1 MSGNDEKVLA
11 LGNFKVNVQYKEKQE
26 LSTESLTASLQK
38 IKLLALDVDGV
49 LTDGSIYISPAGEV
63 FKGFNAKDGMGIS
76 CAMRSGLQI
85 AVITGRQS
93 PIVERRC
100 EELGITLLQ
109 QGVKDK
115 RLALQQ
121 MAQKLGLVREEIA
134 YMGDDLNDIPAFK
147 ASGLN
152 LVPADAA
159 IEVMAVADIITK
171 ASGGRGAVREAITMI
186 LAAQDNWNVIV
197 NSYLNAGQGDKQ

>member
-11 LGNFKVNVQYKEKQE
+11 LGNFKVNVQYKTKQE
-26 LSTESLTASLQK
+26 LSAETITASLQK

-49 LTDGSIYISPAGEV
+49 LTDGTIYISPAGEV

-76 CAMRSGLQI
+76 CALRNNLQI

-100 EELGITLLQ
+100 EELGIKLFM

-121 MAQKLGLVREEIA
+121 MAQELGLTREEIA

-152 LVPADAA
+152 FVPADGS
-159 IEVMAVADIITK
+159 IEVLAVADIITK
-171 ASGGRGAVREAITMI
+171 AKGGRGAVREAITMI
-186 LAAQDNWNVIV
+186 LVAQDNWEQIV
-197 NSYLNAGQGDKQ
+197 NSYLTAGQGDKQ

>member
-11 LGNFKVNVQYKEKQE
+11 LGNFKVNVQYKTKQE
-26 LSTESLTASLQK
+26 LSAETLTASLQK

-49 LTDGSIYISPAGEV
+49 LTDGTIYISPAGEV

-76 CAMRSGLQI
+76 CALRNNLQI

-100 EELGITLLQ
+100 EELGIKLFM

-115 RLALQQ
+115 RLALQK
-121 MAQKLGLVREEIA
+121 MAQELGLTREEIA

-152 LVPADAA
+152 FVPADGS
-159 IEVMAVADIITK
+159 IEVLAVADIITK
-171 ASGGRGAVREAITMI
+171 AKGGLGAVREAITMI
-186 LAAQDNWNVIV
+186 LAAQDNWEQIV
-197 NSYLNAGQGDKQ
+197 NSYLTAGQGDKQ

>member
-11 LGNFKVNVQYKEKQE
+11 LGNFKVNVQYKTKQE
-26 LSTESLTASLQK
+26 LSTETLTASLQK

-49 LTDGSIYISPAGEV
+49 LTDGTIYISPAGEV

-76 CAMRSGLQI
+76 CALRNNLQI

-100 EELGITLLQ
+100 EELGIKLFM

-121 MAQKLGLVREEIA
+121 MAQKLGLTREEIA

-147 ASGLN
+147 ASGLS
-152 LVPADAA
+152 LAPADGS
-159 IEVMAVADIITK
+159 IEVLAVADIITK
-171 ASGGRGAVREAITMI
+171 AKGGCGAVREAITMI
-186 LAAQDNWNVIV
+186 LAAQDNWEQIV
-197 NSYLNAGQGDKQ
+197 NSYLTAGQGDKQ

>member
-11 LGNFKVNVQYKEKQE
+11 LGNFKVNVQYKTKQE
-26 LSTESLTASLQK
+26 LSAETLTASLQK

-49 LTDGSIYISPAGEV
+49 LTDGTIYISPAGEV

-76 CAMRSGLQI
+76 CALRNNLQI

-100 EELGITLLQ
+100 EELGIKLFM

-115 RLALQQ
+115 RLALQK
-121 MAQKLGLVREEIA
+121 MAQELGLTREDIA

-152 LVPADAA
+152 FVPADGS
-159 IEVMAVADIITK
+159 IEVLAVADIITK
-171 ASGGRGAVREAITMI
+171 AKGGRGAVREAITMI
-186 LAAQDNWNVIV
+186 LAAQDNWEQIV
-197 NSYLNAGQGDKQ
+197 NSYLTAGQGDKQ

>member
-1 MSGNDEKVLA
+1 MSGKEEKELA

-26 LSTESLTASLQK
+26 LSAESLTASLQK

-76 CAMRSGLQI
+76 CALRSGLQI

-100 EELGITLLQ
+100 EELGITILQ

-121 MAQKLGLVREEIA
+121 MAQELGLVREEIA

-159 IEVMAVADIITK
+159 MEVLAVADIITK

>member
-1 MSGNDEKVLA
+1 MSGNAEKVLA
-11 LGNFKVNVQYKEKQE
+11 LGNFKVNVQYKTKQE
-26 LSTESLTASLQK
+26 LSAETLTASLQK

-49 LTDGSIYISPAGEV
+49 LTDGTIYISPAGEV

-76 CAMRSGLQI
+76 CALRNNLQI

-100 EELGITLLQ
+100 EELGIKLFM

-121 MAQKLGLVREEIA
+121 MAQKLGLTREEIA

-152 LVPADAA
+152 FVPADGS
-159 IEVMAVADIITK
+159 IEVLAVADIITK
-171 ASGGRGAVREAITMI
+171 AKGGCGAVREAITMI
-186 LAAQDNWNVIV
+186 LAAQDNWEQIV
-197 NSYLNAGQGDKQ
+197 NSYLTAGQGDKQ

>member
-1 MSGNDEKVLA
+1 MSGNAEKVLA
-11 LGNFKVNVQYKEKQE
+11 LGNFKVNVQHKTKQE
-26 LSTESLTASLQK
+26 LSAETLTASLQK

-49 LTDGSIYISPAGEV
+49 LTDGTIYISPAGEV

-76 CAMRSGLQI
+76 CAVRNNLQI

-100 EELGITLLQ
+100 EELGIKLFM

-115 RLALQQ
+115 RLALQK
-121 MAQKLGLVREEIA
+121 MAQELGLTREEIA

-152 LVPADAA
+152 FVPADGS
-159 IEVMAVADIITK
+159 IEVLAVADIITK
-171 ASGGRGAVREAITMI
+171 AKGGRGAVREAITMI
-186 LAAQDNWNVIV
+186 LAAQDNWEQIV
-197 NSYLNAGQGDKQ
+197 NSYLTAGQGDKQ

>member
-1 MSGNDEKVLA
+1 MSGKEEKELA
-11 LGNFKVNVQYKEKQE
+11 LGNFKVNVQYKDKQE
-26 LSTESLTASLQK
+26 LSAESLTASLQK
-38 IKLLALDVDGV
+38 IKLLALYVDGV

-76 CAMRSGLQI
+76 CALRSGLQI

-100 EELGITLLQ
+100 EELGITILQ

-121 MAQKLGLVREEIA
+121 MAQELGLVREEIA

-159 IEVMAVADIITK
+159 MEVLAVADIITK

>member
-11 LGNFKVNVQYKEKQE
+11 LGNFKVNVQYKTKQE
-26 LSTESLTASLQK
+26 LSAETLTASLQK

-49 LTDGSIYISPAGEV
+49 LTDGTIYISPAGEV

-76 CAMRSGLQI
+76 CALRNNLQI

-100 EELGITLLQ
+100 EEMGIKLFM

-115 RLALQQ
+115 RLALQK
-121 MAQKLGLVREEIA
+121 MAQELGLTREEIA

-152 LVPADAA
+152 FVPADGS
-159 IEVMAVADIITK
+159 IEVLAVADIITK
-171 ASGGRGAVREAITMI
+171 AKGGRGAVREAITMI
-186 LAAQDNWNVIV
+186 LAAQDNWEQIV
-197 NSYLNAGQGDKQ
+197 NSYLTAGQGDKQ

>member
-1 MSGNDEKVLA
+1 MSGKEEKELA
-11 LGNFKVNVQYKEKQE
+11 LGNFKVNVQYKDKQE
-26 LSTESLTASLQK
+26 LSAESLTASLQK

-76 CAMRSGLQI
+76 CALRSGLQI

-121 MAQKLGLVREEIA
+121 MAQELGLVREEIA

-152 LVPADAA
+152 FVPADAA
-159 IEVMAVADIITK
+159 MEVLAVADIITK

>member
-1 MSGNDEKVLA
+1 MSGKEEKELA
-11 LGNFKVNVQYKEKQE
+11 LGNFKVNVQYKDKQE

-49 LTDGSIYISPAGEV
+49 LTDGSIYIGPAGEV

-76 CAMRSGLQI
+76 CALRSGLQI

>member
-11 LGNFKVNVQYKEKQE
+11 LGNFKVNVQYKTKQE
-26 LSTESLTASLQK
+26 LSVETITASLQK

-49 LTDGSIYISPAGEV
+49 LTDGTIYISPAGEV

-76 CAMRSGLQI
+76 CALRNNLQI

-100 EELGITLLQ
+100 EELGIKLFM

-121 MAQKLGLVREEIA
+121 MAQELGLTREEIA

-152 LVPADAA
+152 FVPADGS
-159 IEVMAVADIITK
+159 IEVLAVADIITK
-171 ASGGRGAVREAITMI
+171 AKGGRGAVREAITMI

-197 NSYLNAGQGDKQ
+197 NSYLQAGQGDKQ

>member
-1 MSGNDEKVLA
+1 MSGKEEKELA

-76 CAMRSGLQI
+76 CALRSGLQI

-121 MAQKLGLVREEIA
+121 MAQELGLTREEIA

>member
-1 MSGNDEKVLA
+1 MSVNAEKVLA
-11 LGNFKVNVQYKEKQE
+11 LGNFKVNVQYKTKQE
-26 LSTESLTASLQK
+26 LSTETLTASLQK

-49 LTDGSIYISPAGEV
+49 LTDGTIYISPAGEV

-76 CAMRSGLQI
+76 CALRNNLQI

-100 EELGITLLQ
+100 EELGIKLFM

-115 RLALQQ
+115 RLALQK
-121 MAQKLGLVREEIA
+121 MAQELGLTREEIA

-152 LVPADAA
+152 FVPADGS
-159 IEVMAVADIITK
+159 IEVLAVADIITK
-171 ASGGRGAVREAITMI
+171 AKGGRGAVREAITMI
-186 LAAQDNWNVIV
+186 LAAQDNWEQIV
-197 NSYLNAGQGDKQ
+197 NSYLTAGQGDKQ

>member
-1 MSGNDEKVLA
+1 MSGKEEKELA

-76 CAMRSGLQI
+76 CALRSGLQI

-121 MAQKLGLVREEIA
+121 MAQELGLVREEIA

>member
-1 MSGNDEKVLA
+1 MSGKEEKELA
-11 LGNFKVNVQYKEKQE
+11 LGNFKVNVQYNKKQE
-26 LSTESLTASLQK
+26 LSAESLTASLQR

-76 CAMRSGLQI
+76 CALRSGLQI

-121 MAQKLGLVREEIA
+121 MAQELGLVREEIA

-152 LVPADAA
+152 IVPADAA
-159 IEVMAVADIITK
+159 IEVLAVADIITK

>member
-1 MSGNDEKVLA
+1 MSGKEEKELA
-11 LGNFKVNVQYKEKQE
+11 LGNFKVNVQYKDKQE
-26 LSTESLTASLQK
+26 LSAESLTASLQK

-76 CAMRSGLQI
+76 CALRSGLQI

-121 MAQKLGLVREEIA
+121 MAQELGLVREEIA

-159 IEVMAVADIITK
+159 MEVLAVADIITK

-186 LAAQDNWNVIV
+186 LAAQDKWNVIV

>member
-1 MSGNDEKVLA
+1 MSGKEEKELA

-76 CAMRSGLQI
+76 CALRSGLQI

-197 NSYLNAGQGDKQ
+197 NSYLNAGQGVKQ

>member
-1 MSGNDEKVLA
+1 MSGKEEKELA
-11 LGNFKVNVQYKEKQE
+11 LGNFKVNVQYNKKQE
-26 LSTESLTASLQK
+26 LSAESLTASLQK
-38 IKLLALDVDGV
+38 IKLLALDVEGV

-76 CAMRSGLQI
+76 CALRSGLQI

>member
-1 MSGNDEKVLA
+1 MSGKEEKELA

-26 LSTESLTASLQK
+26 LSTESLSASLQK

-76 CAMRSGLQI
+76 CALRSGLQI

>member
-1 MSGNDEKVLA
+1 MSGKEEKELA

-76 CAMRSGLQI
+76 CALRSGLQI

-115 RLALQQ
+115 RLSLQQ

>member
-11 LGNFKVNVQYKEKQE
+11 LGNFKVNVQYKTKQE
-26 LSTESLTASLQK
+26 LSAETLTASLQK

-49 LTDGSIYISPAGEV
+49 LTDGTIYISPAGEV

-76 CAMRSGLQI
+76 CALRNNLQI

-100 EELGITLLQ
+100 EELGIKLFM

-115 RLALQQ
+115 RLALQK
-121 MAQKLGLVREEIA
+121 MAQELGLTREEIA

-152 LVPADAA
+152 FVPADSS
-159 IEVMAVADIITK
+159 IEVLAVADIITK
-171 ASGGRGAVREAITMI
+171 AKGGRGAVREAITMI
-186 LAAQDNWNVIV
+186 LAAQDNWEQIV
-197 NSYLNAGQGDKQ
+197 NSYLTAGQGDKQ

>member
-1 MSGNDEKVLA
+1 MSGKEEKELA
-11 LGNFKVNVQYKEKQE
+11 LGNFKVNVQYKDKQE

-76 CAMRSGLQI
+76 CALRSGLQI

-115 RLALQQ
+115 RLALQH

>member
-1 MSGNDEKVLA
+1 MTGKEEKELA
-11 LGNFKVNVQYKEKQE
+11 LGNFKVNVQYKDKQE

-76 CAMRSGLQI
+76 CALRSGLQI

>member
-1 MSGNDEKVLA
+1 MSGKEEKELA
-11 LGNFKVNVQYKEKQE
+11 LGNFKVNVQYKDKQE

-76 CAMRSGLQI
+76 CALRSGLQI

>member
-1 MSGNDEKVLA
+1 MSGKEEKELA
-11 LGNFKVNVQYKEKQE
+11 LGNFKVNVQYNKKQE
-26 LSTESLTASLQK
+26 LSAESLTASLQK

-76 CAMRSGLQI
+76 CALRSGLQI

-115 RLALQQ
+115 RLALEQ

-152 LVPADAA
+152 LVTADAA

-197 NSYLNAGQGDKQ
+197 NSYLKAGQGDKQ

>member
-1 MSGNDEKVLA
+1 MSGKEEKELA

-76 CAMRSGLQI
+76 CALRSGLQI

-159 IEVMAVADIITK
+159 MEVLAVADIITK

>member
-1 MSGNDEKVLA
+1 MSGKEEKELA
-11 LGNFKVNVQYKEKQE
+11 LGNFKVNVQYNKKQE
-26 LSTESLTASLQK
+26 LSAESLTASLQK

-76 CAMRSGLQI
+76 CALRSGLQI

-121 MAQKLGLVREEIA
+121 MAQELGLVREEIA

-152 LVPADAA
+152 FVPADAA
-159 IEVMAVADIITK
+159 MEVLAVADIITK

>member
-1 MSGNDEKVLA
+1 MSGKEEKELA
-11 LGNFKVNVQYKEKQE
+11 LGNFKVNVQYKDKQE
-26 LSTESLTASLQK
+26 LSAESLTASLQK

-76 CAMRSGLQI
+76 CALRSGLQI

-121 MAQKLGLVREEIA
+121 MAQELGLVREEIA

-152 LVPADAA
+152 IVPADAA
-159 IEVMAVADIITK
+159 MEVLAVANIITK

-186 LAAQDNWNVIV
+186 LAAQVNWNVIV

>member
-1 MSGNDEKVLA
+1 MSGKEEKELA
-11 LGNFKVNVQYKEKQE
+11 LGNFKVNVQYKDKQE
-26 LSTESLTASLQK
+26 LSAESLTASLQK

-76 CAMRSGLQI
+76 CALRSGLQI

-121 MAQKLGLVREEIA
+121 MAQELDLVREEIA

-159 IEVMAVADIITK
+159 MEVLAVADIITK

>member
-11 LGNFKVNVQYKEKQE
+11 LGNFKVNVKYKTKQE
-26 LSTESLTASLQK
+26 LSAETLTASLQK

-49 LTDGSIYISPAGEV
+49 LTDGTIYISPAGEV

-76 CAMRSGLQI
+76 CALRNNLQI

-100 EELGITLLQ
+100 EELGIKLFM

-115 RLALQQ
+115 RLALQK
-121 MAQKLGLVREEIA
+121 MAQELGLTREEIA

-152 LVPADAA
+152 FVPADGS
-159 IEVMAVADIITK
+159 IEVLAVADIITK
-171 ASGGRGAVREAITMI
+171 AKGGRGAVREAITMI
-186 LAAQDNWNVIV
+186 LAAQDNWEQIV
-197 NSYLNAGQGDKQ
+197 NSYLTAGQGDKQ

>member
-11 LGNFKVNVQYKEKQE
+11 LGNFKVNVQYKTKQE
-26 LSTESLTASLQK
+26 LSAETITASLQK

-49 LTDGSIYISPAGEV
+49 LTDGTIYISPAGEV
-63 FKGFNAKDGMGIS
+63 FKGFTAKDGMGIS
-76 CAMRSGLQI
+76 CALRNNLQI

-100 EELGITLLQ
+100 EELGIKLFM

-121 MAQKLGLVREEIA
+121 MAQELGLTREEIA

-152 LVPADAA
+152 FVPADGS
-159 IEVMAVADIITK
+159 IEVLAVADIITK
-171 ASGGRGAVREAITMI
+171 AKGGRGAVREAITMI
-186 LAAQDNWNVIV
+186 LAAQDNWEQIV
-197 NSYLNAGQGDKQ
+197 NSYLTAGQGDKQ

>member
-1 MSGNDEKVLA
+1 MSGKEEKELA

-76 CAMRSGLQI
+76 CALRSGLQI

-100 EELGITLLQ
+100 EELGITLLH

>member
-1 MSGNDEKVLA
+1 MSGKEEKELA
-11 LGNFKVNVQYKEKQE
+11 LGNFKVNVQYKDKQE
-26 LSTESLTASLQK
+26 LSAESLTASLQK

-49 LTDGSIYISPAGEV
+49 LTDGGLYISPAGEV

-76 CAMRSGLQI
+76 CALRSGLQI

>member
-11 LGNFKVNVQYKEKQE
+11 LGNFKVNVQYKTKQE
-26 LSTESLTASLQK
+26 LSAETLTASLQK

-49 LTDGSIYISPAGEV
+49 LTDGTIYISPAGEV

-76 CAMRSGLQI
+76 CALRNNLQI

-100 EELGITLLQ
+100 EELGIKLFM

-115 RLALQQ
+115 RLALQK
-121 MAQKLGLVREEIA
+121 MAQELGLTREEIA

-152 LVPADAA
+152 FVPADGS
-159 IEVMAVADIITK
+159 IEVLAVADIITK
-171 ASGGRGAVREAITMI
+171 AKGGRGAVREAITRI
-186 LAAQDNWNVIV
+186 LAAQDNWEQIV
-197 NSYLNAGQGDKQ
+197 NSYLTAGQGDKQ

>member
-1 MSGNDEKVLA
+1 MSGKEEKELA

-26 LSTESLTASLQK
+26 LSTESLTTCLQK

-76 CAMRSGLQI
+76 CALRSGLQI

>member
-1 MSGNDEKVLA
+1 MSGKEEKELA

-26 LSTESLTASLQK
+26 LSAESLTASLQK

-76 CAMRSGLQI
+76 CALRSGLQI

-100 EELGITLLQ
+100 EELGITILQ

-121 MAQKLGLVREEIA
+121 MAQELGLVREEIA

-152 LVPADAA
+152 FVPADASM
-159 IEVMAVADIITK
+159 EVLAVADIITK

>member
-1 MSGNDEKVLA
+1 MLGNDEKVLA
-11 LGNFKVNVQYKEKQE
+11 LGNFKVNVQYKTKQE
-26 LSTESLTASLQK
+26 LSAETLTASLQK

-49 LTDGSIYISPAGEV
+49 LTDGTIYISPAGEV

-76 CAMRSGLQI
+76 CALRNNLQI

-100 EELGITLLQ
+100 EELGIKLFM

-115 RLALQQ
+115 RLALQK
-121 MAQKLGLVREEIA
+121 MAQELGLTREEIA

-152 LVPADAA
+152 FVPADGS
-159 IEVMAVADIITK
+159 IEVLAVADIITK
-171 ASGGRGAVREAITMI
+171 AKGGRGAVREAITMI
-186 LAAQDNWNVIV
+186 LAAQDNWEQII
-197 NSYLNAGQGDKQ
+197 NSYLTAGQGDKQ